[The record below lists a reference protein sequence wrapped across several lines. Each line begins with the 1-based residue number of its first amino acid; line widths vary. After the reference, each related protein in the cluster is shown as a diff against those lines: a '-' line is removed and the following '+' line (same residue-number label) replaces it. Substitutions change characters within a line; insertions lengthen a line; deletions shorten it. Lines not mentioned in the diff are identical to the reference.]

1 MKNKKIGV
9 VIARYN
15 ENIDWV
21 KNINHNIY
29 LYNKGEDHILD
40 SINLPNVGREAQTY
54 LYHIVKNYEKLD
66 DYTVFLQGNPYDHA
80 FQDHYPSIEM
90 FNNVTYKK
98 DFYPF
103 NLKDCGSG
111 FDYYTCDL
119 LGKPNLNPNVD
130 LAKFCHDHNFTL
142 DIKNNLV
149 EFVQGAQFAVSKQ
162 SIHKK
167 NKSIYEKLLYSLSNN
182 NPDPS
187 RANFLAHVME
197 RLWKYILT

>member
-1 MKNKKIGV
+1 MTCQKIGV

-21 KNINHNIY
+21 KTVTHNIY
-29 LYNKGEDHILD
+29 LYNKGGDNIPN

-66 DYTVFLQGNPYDHA
+66 DYTVFLQGNPFDHA
-80 FQDHYPSIEM
+80 FHDHYPSIEM
-90 FNNVTYKK
+90 FNNVTFKK

-103 NLKDCGSG
+103 NRKDLN
-111 FDYYTCDL
+111 YYTCTL
-119 LGKPNLNPNVD
+119 LGEPFLNKD
-130 LAKFCHDHNFTL
+130 LVKFCHDHDFTL
-142 DIKNNLV
+142 DVKNNIV

-167 NKSIYEKLLYSLSNN
+167 DKSIYEKLLYSLSNN
-182 NPDPS
+182 DPDQPS
-187 RANFLAHVME
+187 KEYAHVME
-197 RLWKYILT
+197 RLWKYILA